1 MEIRPYHENPQLF
14 WDDLKDVSLD
24 KLRGSKSSKLDEL
37 VELILNKKIK
47 IESGSDV
54 ITNDKELLKK
64 LIAYFLPADAV
75 VEGGH
80 LDSQITNGIDNLKSF
95 LNSPTLKTDWTLKD
109 FLAAVHFNL
118 TPDRLDD
125 DVIDIFVSVM
135 SGHDKKRRDLRDE
148 LAALTAELKIY
159 SVIQSEINA
168 KLAANGELK
177 INDSSSFNLLDY
189 KKYGFSDQAAFEK
202 SAEYKL
208 LAEIIVKSDYEKYGF
223 SDQATFE
230 KSDKYKQLIEEIEK
244 SYKNQQMLPNWIKD
258 EFKPVSIKAF
268 LASPNKQSGAM
279 TGLSDSYKY
288 DKDNNRLANFSTS
301 VNDRVNPLNNTVQE
315 KTTRLNEASSRYNA
329 AIEALNRFIQKYD
342 SIMRNILGAI

>member
-1 MEIRPYHENPQLF
+1 MEIRPYQNDPQLF
-14 WDDLKDVSLD
+14 LKDLNGVSLNQ
-24 KLRGSKSSKLDEL
+24 LQGSGSSKLDEL
-37 VELILNKKIK
+37 VELILEKKIK
-47 IESGSDV
+47 IESGSVV

-75 VEGGH
+75 VKGGH
-80 LDSQITNGIDNLKSF
+80 LDSQIKNGIENLKSF
-95 LNSPTLKTDWTLKD
+95 LNSSALKTWTLKD

-135 SGHDKKRRDLRDE
+135 SGHDKKRLELRDE
-148 LAALTAELKIY
+148 LATLTAELKVY

-168 KLAANGELK
+168 KLAANGTLN
-177 INDSSSFNLLDY
+177 ITDSDSFNLLDH

-208 LAEIIVKSDYEKYGF
+208 LKKISSNPKI
-223 SDQATFE
+223 
-230 KSDKYKQLIEEIEK
+230 
-244 SYKNQQMLPNWIKD
+244 
-258 EFKPVSIKAF
+258 SIKTF
-268 LASPNKQSGAM
+268 LESPNKQSGAM
-279 TGLSDSYKY
+279 TGLEDSYKY
-288 DKDNNRLANFSTS
+288 DKDNNKLANFSTS

>member
-75 VEGGH
+75 VKGGH

-177 INDSSSFNLLDY
+177 INDSSSFNLRDY
-189 KKYGFSDQAAFEK
+189 KKYGFSDQVAFEK

-208 LAEIIVKSDYEKYGF
+208 LRKISSSSEI
-223 SDQATFE
+223 
-230 KSDKYKQLIEEIEK
+230 
-244 SYKNQQMLPNWIKD
+244 
-258 EFKPVSIKAF
+258 SIKTF

-279 TGLSDSYKY
+279 TGLEDSYKY
-288 DKDNNRLANFSTS
+288 DKDNNKLANFSTS

>member
-1 MEIRPYHENPQLF
+1 MEIRPYQNDPQLF
-14 WDDLKDVSLD
+14 LTDLNGVSLNQ
-24 KLRGSKSSKLDEL
+24 LQGSGSSKLDEL
-37 VELILNKKIK
+37 VELILEKKIK
-47 IESGSDV
+47 IESGSVV

-75 VEGGH
+75 VKGGH
-80 LDSQITNGIDNLKSF
+80 LDSQIKNGIENLKSF
-95 LNSPTLKTDWTLKD
+95 LNSSALKTWTLKD

-135 SGHDKKRRDLRDE
+135 SGHDKKREDLRKE
-148 LAALTAELKIY
+148 LGALTAELKIY

-168 KLAANGELK
+168 KLSAGKDKQKLD
-177 INDSSSFNLLDY
+177 ISDISFDLRDH
-189 KKYGFSDQAAFEK
+189 KKYGFSDETAFK
-202 SAEYKL
+202 DSAEYALLKKMFPKL
-208 LAEIIVKSDYEKYGF
+208 
-223 SDQATFE
+223 
-230 KSDKYKQLIEEIEK
+230 EER
-244 SYKNQQMLPNWIKD
+244 
-258 EFKPVSIKAF
+258 VSIKKF
-268 LASPNKQSGAM
+268 LESPNKQSGAM
-279 TGLSDSYKY
+279 TGLENSYEY
-288 DKDNNRLANFSTS
+288 DKDNNKLANFSTS

>member
-1 MEIRPYHENPQLF
+1 MEIRPYQNDPQLF
-14 WDDLKDVSLD
+14 LTDLKGVSLEQ
-24 KLRGSKSSKLDEL
+24 LRGSGSSELDGL
-37 VELILNKKIK
+37 VNLILEKKIK
-47 IESGSDV
+47 IEAKYDPNRDKMIFSDQV
-54 ITNDKELLKK
+54 ITEGGKDEKGLLKK
-64 LIAYFLPADAV
+64 LIAYFLPADAIV
-75 VEGGH
+75 KDGH
-80 LDSQITNGIDNLKSF
+80 FDSQIKNGINNLKSF
-95 LNSPTLKTDWTLKD
+95 LNSPTLGTDWTLRD

-135 SGHDKKRRDLRDE
+135 SGHDKKRLELRDE

-168 KLAANGELK
+168 KLSAGKDKQKLN
-177 INDSSSFNLLDY
+177 IDDNSFNLLDHT
-189 KKYGFSDQAAFEK
+189 KYGFSDKDAFEK

-208 LAEIIVKSDYEKYGF
+208 LNKISKGSSD
-223 SDQATFE
+223 
-230 KSDKYKQLIEEIEK
+230 L
-244 SYKNQQMLPNWIKD
+244 
-258 EFKPVSIKAF
+258 SIKTF
-268 LASPNKQSGAM
+268 LESSDKQSGAM
-279 TGLSDSYKY
+279 TGLENSYEY
-288 DKDNNRLANFSTS
+288 DKENNKLANFSTS

>member
-1 MEIRPYHENPQLF
+1 MEIRPYQNDPQLF
-14 WDDLKDVSLD
+14 LKDLNGVSLEQ
-24 KLRGSKSSKLDEL
+24 LQGSGSSKLDEL
-37 VELILNKKIK
+37 VELILEKKIK
-47 IESGSDV
+47 IESGSVV

-75 VEGGH
+75 VKGGH
-80 LDSQITNGIDNLKSF
+80 LDSQIKNGIENLKSF
-95 LNSPTLKTDWTLKD
+95 LNSSALKTWTLKD

-135 SGHDKKRRDLRDE
+135 SGHDKKRLELRDE
-148 LAALTAELKIY
+148 LATLTAELKVY

-168 KLAANGELK
+168 KLAANGTLN
-177 INDSSSFNLLDY
+177 ITDSDSFNLLDH

-208 LAEIIVKSDYEKYGF
+208 LKKISSDPK
-223 SDQATFE
+223 
-230 KSDKYKQLIEEIEK
+230 I
-244 SYKNQQMLPNWIKD
+244 
-258 EFKPVSIKAF
+258 SIKIF
-268 LASPNKQSGAM
+268 LESPNKQSGAM
-279 TGLSDSYKY
+279 TGLEDSYKY
-288 DKDNNRLANFSTS
+288 DKENNKLANFSTS

>member
-1 MEIRPYHENPQLF
+1 MEIRPYQNDPQLF
-14 WDDLKDVSLD
+14 LKDLNGVSLEQ
-24 KLRGSKSSKLDEL
+24 LQGSGSSELNEL
-37 VELILNKKIK
+37 VELILNKGIKIK
-47 IESGSDV
+47 SGSDV
-54 ITNDKELLKK
+54 ITENKNKDLLKK
-64 LIAYFLPADAV
+64 LIAYFLPADAIV
-75 VEGGH
+75 KDGH
-80 LDSQITNGIDNLKSF
+80 FDSQIKNGIKNLKSF
-95 LNSPTLKTDWTLKD
+95 LNSSTLKTDWTLRD

-135 SGHDKKRRDLRDE
+135 SGHDKKRLELRDD

-168 KLAANGELK
+168 KLAANGTLN
-177 INDSSSFNLLDY
+177 ITDSGSFDLLDY

-208 LAEIIVKSDYEKYGF
+208 LKKISSGSEI
-223 SDQATFE
+223 
-230 KSDKYKQLIEEIEK
+230 
-244 SYKNQQMLPNWIKD
+244 
-258 EFKPVSIKAF
+258 SIKAF
-268 LASPNKQSGAM
+268 LESPNKQSGAM
-279 TGLSDSYKY
+279 TGLADSYEY

>member
-1 MEIRPYHENPQLF
+1 MKVEIRPYQNDPQLF
-14 WDDLKDVSLD
+14 LADLEKVSLAQLQGSGSSELDRLVNLIFD
-24 KLRGSKSSKLDEL
+24 KG
-37 VELILNKKIK
+37 IK
-47 IESGSDV
+47 ITSDSSV
-54 ITNDKELLKK
+54 VTENKELLKK

-80 LDSQITNGIDNLKSF
+80 LDSQIKNGINNLESF
-95 LNSPTLKTDWTLKD
+95 LNSSTLKTWTLKD

-135 SGHDKKRRDLRDE
+135 SGHDKKRLELRDE
-148 LAALTAELKIY
+148 LATLTAELKIY

-177 INDSSSFNLLDY
+177 IDDNSFNLLDH
-189 KKYGFSDQAAFEK
+189 KKYGFSDQPTFEK

-208 LAEIIVKSDYEKYGF
+208 LRKISSGSEI
-223 SDQATFE
+223 
-230 KSDKYKQLIEEIEK
+230 
-244 SYKNQQMLPNWIKD
+244 
-258 EFKPVSIKAF
+258 SIKTF
-268 LASPNKQSGAM
+268 LESSNKQSGAM
-279 TGLSDSYKY
+279 AGLENSYEY
-288 DKDNNRLANFSTS
+288 DKENNRLANFSTS
-301 VNDRVNPLNNTVQE
+301 VNDRVSPLNNTVQE

-342 SIMRNILGAI
+342 SIIRNILGAI

>member
-1 MEIRPYHENPQLF
+1 MEIRPYQNDPQLF
-14 WDDLKDVSLD
+14 LEDLGKVSLEQ
-24 KLRGSKSSKLDEL
+24 LQGSGSSELDEL
-37 VELILNKKIK
+37 VKLILDKGINIK
-47 IESGSDV
+47 SGSVV
-54 ITNDKELLKK
+54 ITENQELLKK

-75 VEGGH
+75 VKGGH
-80 LDSQITNGIDNLKSF
+80 LDSQIKNGIENLKSF
-95 LNSPTLKTDWTLKD
+95 LDSTTLKTWTLKD

-135 SGHDKKRRDLRDE
+135 SGHDKKRLELRDE

-177 INDSSSFNLLDY
+177 INDSSSFNLRDY
-189 KKYGFSDQAAFEK
+189 K
-202 SAEYKL
+202 
-208 LAEIIVKSDYEKYGF
+208 KYGF

-230 KSDKYKQLIEEIEK
+230 KSAEYDLLKKMFPKLDEK
-244 SYKNQQMLPNWIKD
+244 I
-258 EFKPVSIKAF
+258 SIKAF
-268 LASPNKQSGAM
+268 LESPNKQSGAM
-279 TGLSDSYKY
+279 TGLEDSYKY
-288 DKDNNRLANFSTS
+288 DKDNNKLANFSTS

>member
-1 MEIRPYHENPQLF
+1 MEIRPYQNDPQLF

-24 KLRGSKSSKLDEL
+24 QLRGSKSSKLDEL

-54 ITNDKELLKK
+54 ITDDKELLKK

-75 VEGGH
+75 VKGGH

-95 LNSPTLKTDWTLKD
+95 LNSPTLKTNWALKD

-135 SGHDKKRRDLRDE
+135 SGHDKKRLELRDD

-168 KLAANGELK
+168 KLSAGKDKQKLD
-177 INDSSSFNLLDY
+177 ISDISFDLRDH

-202 SAEYKL
+202 STEYKL
-208 LAEIIVKSDYEKYGF
+208 L
-223 SDQATFE
+223 
-230 KSDKYKQLIEEIEK
+230 DKISSGPI
-244 SYKNQQMLPNWIKD
+244 
-258 EFKPVSIKAF
+258 SIKQF

-279 TGLSDSYKY
+279 TGLENSYEY
-288 DKDNNRLANFSTS
+288 DKDNNKLANFSTS

>member
-1 MEIRPYHENPQLF
+1 MEIKPYQNDPQLF
-14 WDDLKDVSLD
+14 WSSLKDVSLD
-24 KLRGSKSSKLDEL
+24 QLRGSKSSKLDEL
-37 VELILNKKIK
+37 VNLIIDKGIK

-64 LIAYFLPADAV
+64 LIAYFLPADAIV
-75 VEGGH
+75 KDGH
-80 LDSQITNGIDNLKSF
+80 LDSQIKNGIKDLKSF
-95 LNSPTLKTDWTLKD
+95 LDSTTLKTWTLRD

-135 SGHDKKRRDLRDE
+135 SGHDKKRLELRDE

-159 SVIQSEINA
+159 SVIQSEINK

-177 INDSSSFNLLDY
+177 INDTSFNLLDY
-189 KKYGFSDQAAFEK
+189 G
-202 SAEYKL
+202 
-208 LAEIIVKSDYEKYGF
+208 KYGF

-230 KSDKYKQLIEEIEK
+230 KSAEYKLLIKI
-244 SYKNQQMLPNWIKD
+244 SNGSSNL
-258 EFKPVSIKAF
+258 SIKTF
-268 LASPNKQSGAM
+268 LESPNKQSGAM
-279 TGLSDSYKY
+279 TGLETSYKY
-288 DKDNNRLANFSTS
+288 DKDNNKLANFSTS

-315 KTTRLNEASSRYNA
+315 KTTRLNDVSSRYNA

>member
-1 MEIRPYHENPQLF
+1 MKVEIRPYQNDPQLF
-14 WDDLKDVSLD
+14 LKDLNGVSLNQ
-24 KLRGSKSSKLDEL
+24 LQGSGSSKLDEL
-37 VELILNKKIK
+37 VELILEKKIK
-47 IESGSDV
+47 IESGSVV

-75 VEGGH
+75 VKGGH
-80 LDSQITNGIDNLKSF
+80 LDSQIKNGIENLKSF
-95 LNSPTLKTDWTLKD
+95 LNSSALKTWTLKD

-135 SGHDKKRRDLRDE
+135 SGHDKKRLELRDE
-148 LAALTAELKIY
+148 LATLTAELKVY

-168 KLAANGELK
+168 KLAANGTLN
-177 INDSSSFNLLDY
+177 ITDSDSFNLLDH

-208 LAEIIVKSDYEKYGF
+208 LKKISSNPKI
-223 SDQATFE
+223 
-230 KSDKYKQLIEEIEK
+230 
-244 SYKNQQMLPNWIKD
+244 
-258 EFKPVSIKAF
+258 SIKTF
-268 LASPNKQSGAM
+268 LESPNKQSGAM
-279 TGLSDSYKY
+279 TGLEDSYKY
-288 DKDNNRLANFSTS
+288 DKDNNKLANFSTS

>member
-1 MEIRPYHENPQLF
+1 MEIRPYQNNPQLF
-14 WDDLKDVSLD
+14 LADLEEKVSLAQ
-24 KLRGSKSSKLDEL
+24 LQGSGSLKLDEL

-47 IESGSDV
+47 IEAKYDPKRDKGIFSDQV
-54 ITNDKELLKK
+54 ITQDGKDDKGLLKK
-64 LIAYFLPADAV
+64 LIAYFLPANAI
-75 VEGGH
+75 VENGH
-80 LDSQITNGIDNLKSF
+80 FDSQIKNGIENLKSF
-95 LNSPTLKTDWTLKD
+95 LNSQTLGTDWTLRD

-135 SGHDKKRRDLRDE
+135 SGHDKKRLELRDE
-148 LAALTAELKIY
+148 LATLTAELKIY

-168 KLAANGELK
+168 KLAANVTLNITDG
-177 INDSSSFNLLDY
+177 SFNLLDH

-208 LAEIIVKSDYEKYGF
+208 LRKISSDSK
-223 SDQATFE
+223 
-230 KSDKYKQLIEEIEK
+230 I
-244 SYKNQQMLPNWIKD
+244 
-258 EFKPVSIKAF
+258 SIKKF
-268 LASPNKQSGAM
+268 LESSDKQSGAM
-279 TGLSDSYKY
+279 TGLADSYEYNKE
-288 DKDNNRLANFSTS
+288 NNRLANFSTS
-301 VNDRVNPLNNTVQE
+301 VNDRVNPLNNIVQE

>member
-1 MEIRPYHENPQLF
+1 MEIRPYQNDPQLF
-14 WDDLKDVSLD
+14 LADLEKVSLAQLQGSGSSELDRLVNLIFD
-24 KLRGSKSSKLDEL
+24 KG
-37 VELILNKKIK
+37 IK
-47 IESGSDV
+47 ITSDSSV
-54 ITNDKELLKK
+54 VTENKELLKK

-80 LDSQITNGIDNLKSF
+80 LDSQIKNGINNLESF
-95 LNSPTLKTDWTLKD
+95 LNSSTLKTWTLKD

-135 SGHDKKRRDLRDE
+135 SGHDKKRLELRDE
-148 LAALTAELKIY
+148 LATLTAELKIY

-177 INDSSSFNLLDY
+177 IDDNSFNLLDH
-189 KKYGFSDQAAFEK
+189 KKYGFSDQPTFEK

-208 LAEIIVKSDYEKYGF
+208 LRKISSGSEI
-223 SDQATFE
+223 
-230 KSDKYKQLIEEIEK
+230 
-244 SYKNQQMLPNWIKD
+244 
-258 EFKPVSIKAF
+258 SIKTF
-268 LASPNKQSGAM
+268 LESSNKQSGAM
-279 TGLSDSYKY
+279 AGLENSYEY
-288 DKDNNRLANFSTS
+288 DKENNRLANFSTS
-301 VNDRVNPLNNTVQE
+301 VNDRVSPLNNTVQE

-342 SIMRNILGAI
+342 SIIRNILGAI

>member
-1 MEIRPYHENPQLF
+1 MEIRPYQNDPQLF
-14 WDDLKDVSLD
+14 LADLEKVSLAQ
-24 KLRGSKSSKLDEL
+24 LQG
-37 VELILNKKIK
+37 
-47 IESGSDV
+47 SGSSELDRLVNLIFDKGIKVTSDSGVV
-54 ITNDKELLKK
+54 IENKELLKK

-80 LDSQITNGIDNLKSF
+80 LDSQIKNGINNLESF
-95 LNSPTLKTDWTLKD
+95 LNSPTLKTDWTLRD

-135 SGHDKKRRDLRDE
+135 SGHDKKRLELRDE
-148 LAALTAELKIY
+148 LATLTAELKIY

-177 INDSSSFNLLDY
+177 IDDNSFNLLDH
-189 KKYGFSDQAAFEK
+189 KKYGFSDQPTFEK

-208 LAEIIVKSDYEKYGF
+208 LRKISSGSEI
-223 SDQATFE
+223 
-230 KSDKYKQLIEEIEK
+230 
-244 SYKNQQMLPNWIKD
+244 
-258 EFKPVSIKAF
+258 SIKTF
-268 LASPNKQSGAM
+268 LENSNKQSGAM
-279 TGLSDSYKY
+279 AGLENSYKY
-288 DKDNNRLANFSTS
+288 DKENNRLANFSTS
-301 VNDRVNPLNNTVQE
+301 VNDRVSPLNNTVQE

>member
-1 MEIRPYHENPQLF
+1 MEIRPYQNDSQLF
-14 WDDLKDVSLD
+14 LKDLEKVSLEQ
-24 KLRGSKSSKLDEL
+24 LQGSGSSELDEL
-37 VELILNKKIK
+37 VKLILDKKIK
-47 IESGSDV
+47 IEAKYDSNRDKKVFNDVV
-54 ITNDKELLKK
+54 ITKDGKDDEGLLKK

-75 VEGGH
+75 VKGGH
-80 LDSQITNGIDNLKSF
+80 LDSQIKNGIENLKSF
-95 LNSPTLKTDWTLKD
+95 LNSPTFKTDWTLRD

-125 DVIDIFVSVM
+125 DVINIFVSVM

-189 KKYGFSDQAAFEK
+189 EKYGFSDEAAFKK

-208 LAEIIVKSDYEKYGF
+208 L
-223 SDQATFE
+223 
-230 KSDKYKQLIEEIEK
+230 DKISSGPI
-244 SYKNQQMLPNWIKD
+244 
-258 EFKPVSIKAF
+258 SIKTF
-268 LASPNKQSGAM
+268 LESPNKQSGAM
-279 TGLSDSYKY
+279 TGLDNSYKY
-288 DKDNNRLANFSTS
+288 DKDNNKLANFSTS
-301 VNDRVNPLNNTVQE
+301 VNDRINPLNNTVQE
-315 KTTRLNEASSRYNA
+315 KTTRLNEVSSRYNA

>member
-1 MEIRPYHENPQLF
+1 MEIRPYQNDPQLF
-14 WDDLKDVSLD
+14 LKDLNGVSLEQ
-24 KLRGSKSSKLDEL
+24 LQGSGSSELNEL

-47 IESGSDV
+47 IEAKYDPNRDKEVFSDQV
-54 ITNDKELLKK
+54 ITQDGRDDKGLLKK
-64 LIAYFLPADAV
+64 LIAYFLPANAI
-75 VEGGH
+75 VENGH
-80 LDSQITNGIDNLKSF
+80 FDSQIKNGIKNLKSF
-95 LNSPTLKTDWTLKD
+95 LNSPTLKTDWTLRD

-135 SGHDKKRRDLRDE
+135 SGHDKKRLELRDE
-148 LAALTAELKIY
+148 LATLTAELKVY

-168 KLAANGELK
+168 KLAANGTLN
-177 INDSSSFNLLDY
+177 ITDSDSFNLLDH

-208 LAEIIVKSDYEKYGF
+208 LKKISSNPKI
-223 SDQATFE
+223 
-230 KSDKYKQLIEEIEK
+230 
-244 SYKNQQMLPNWIKD
+244 
-258 EFKPVSIKAF
+258 SIKTF
-268 LASPNKQSGAM
+268 LESPNKQSGAM
-279 TGLSDSYKY
+279 TGLEDSYKY
-288 DKDNNRLANFSTS
+288 DKENNKLANFSTS

>member
-1 MEIRPYHENPQLF
+1 MEIRPYQNDPQLF
-14 WDDLKDVSLD
+14 LTDLNGVSLEQ
-24 KLRGSKSSKLDEL
+24 LRGSGSSELDGL
-37 VELILNKKIK
+37 VNLILEKKIK
-47 IESGSDV
+47 IESGSVV

-64 LIAYFLPADAV
+64 LIAYFLPADAIV
-75 VEGGH
+75 KDGH
-80 LDSQITNGIDNLKSF
+80 FDSQIKNGINNFKSF
-95 LNSPTLKTDWTLKD
+95 LNSPTLKTDWTLRD

-135 SGHDKKRRDLRDE
+135 SGHDKKRLELRDE

-168 KLAANGELK
+168 KLSAGKDKQKLN
-177 INDSSSFNLLDY
+177 IDDNSFNLLDHT
-189 KKYGFSDQAAFEK
+189 KYGFSDKDAFEK

-208 LAEIIVKSDYEKYGF
+208 LSEIF
-223 SDQATFE
+223 
-230 KSDKYKQLIEEIEK
+230 DKNKQYIIGT
-244 SYKNQQMLPNWIKD
+244 N
-258 EFKPVSIKAF
+258 KPYISIKTF
-268 LASPNKQSGAM
+268 LESPNKQSGAM
-279 TGLSDSYKY
+279 TGLENSYEY
-288 DKDNNRLANFSTS
+288 DKENNKLANFSTS

>member
-1 MEIRPYHENPQLF
+1 MEIKPYQNDPQLF
-14 WDDLKDVSLD
+14 WNSLKDVSLD
-24 KLRGSKSSKLDEL
+24 QLQGSGSSELDGL
-37 VELILNKKIK
+37 VNLIIGKGIK

-64 LIAYFLPADAV
+64 LIAYFLPADAIV
-75 VEGGH
+75 KDGH
-80 LDSQITNGIDNLKSF
+80 LDGQIKNGIKNLKSF
-95 LNSPTLKTDWTLKD
+95 LDSTTLKTWTLRD

-118 TPDRLDD
+118 TADRLDD

-135 SGHDKKRRDLRDE
+135 SGHDKKRLELRDE

-168 KLAANGELK
+168 KLSAGKDKQKLD
-177 INDSSSFNLLDY
+177 INDISFNLRDY
-189 KKYGFSDQAAFEK
+189 KKYGFSDENAFK
-202 SAEYKL
+202 DSGEYDL
-208 LAEIIVKSDYEKYGF
+208 LKKMFPELGKKI
-223 SDQATFE
+223 
-230 KSDKYKQLIEEIEK
+230 
-244 SYKNQQMLPNWIKD
+244 
-258 EFKPVSIKAF
+258 SIKEF

-279 TGLSDSYKY
+279 TGLENSYEY
-288 DKDNNRLANFSTS
+288 DKENNRLANFSTS

>member
-1 MEIRPYHENPQLF
+1 MEIRSYQKDTQLF
-14 WDDLKDVSLD
+14 LADLEKVSLNQ
-24 KLRGSKSSKLDEL
+24 LQGSGSSELDGL
-37 VELILNKKIK
+37 VELILEKKIK
-47 IESGSDV
+47 IESGSVV

-75 VEGGH
+75 VKDGH
-80 LDSQITNGIDNLKSF
+80 FDSQIKNGIKNLKSF
-95 LNSPTLKTDWTLKD
+95 LNSPTLKTDWTLRD

-135 SGHDKKRRDLRDE
+135 SGHDKKRLELRDE

-177 INDSSSFNLLDY
+177 INDNSFNLLDH
-189 KKYGFSDQAAFEK
+189 KKYGFSDQPTFEK

-208 LAEIIVKSDYEKYGF
+208 LRKISSDPKI
-223 SDQATFE
+223 
-230 KSDKYKQLIEEIEK
+230 LHI
-244 SYKNQQMLPNWIKD
+244 
-258 EFKPVSIKAF
+258 SIKTF
-268 LASPNKQSGAM
+268 LESPNKQSGAM
-279 TGLSDSYKY
+279 AGLENSYKY
-288 DKDNNRLANFSTS
+288 DKENNRLANFSTS
-301 VNDRVNPLNNTVQE
+301 VNDRVSPLNNTVQE

-342 SIMRNILGAI
+342 SIIRNILGAI

>member
-1 MEIRPYHENPQLF
+1 MEIRPYQNDPQLF
-14 WDDLKDVSLD
+14 LKDLEKVSLEQ
-24 KLRGSKSSKLDEL
+24 LQGSGSSELDEL
-37 VELILNKKIK
+37 VKLILDKGINIK
-47 IESGSDV
+47 SGSVV
-54 ITNDKELLKK
+54 ITENQELLKK

-75 VEGGH
+75 VKGGH
-80 LDSQITNGIDNLKSF
+80 LDSQIKNGIENLKSF
-95 LNSPTLKTDWTLKD
+95 LDSTTLKTWTLKD

-135 SGHDKKRRDLRDE
+135 SGHDKKRLELRDE

-189 KKYGFSDQAAFEK
+189 KKYGFSDQAAFER
-202 SAEYKL
+202 SAECKL
-208 LAEIIVKSDYEKYGF
+208 LIKEIVKHHYKEYGF
-223 SDQATFE
+223 INQDTFE

-258 EFKPVSIKAF
+258 EFKSVSIKEF
-268 LASPNKQSGAM
+268 LESPNKQSGAM
-279 TGLSDSYKY
+279 TGLDNSYKY
-288 DKDNNRLANFSTS
+288 DKDNNKLANFSTS

-315 KTTRLNEASSRYNA
+315 KTTRLNEVSSRYNA

>member
-1 MEIRPYHENPQLF
+1 MEIRPYQNDPQLF
-14 WDDLKDVSLD
+14 LADLEKVSLAQLQGSGSSELDRLVNLIFD
-24 KLRGSKSSKLDEL
+24 KG
-37 VELILNKKIK
+37 IK
-47 IESGSDV
+47 ITSDSSV
-54 ITNDKELLKK
+54 VTENKELLKK

-80 LDSQITNGIDNLKSF
+80 LDSQIKNGINNLESF
-95 LNSPTLKTDWTLKD
+95 LNSSTLKTWTLKD

-135 SGHDKKRRDLRDE
+135 SGHDKKRLELRDE
-148 LAALTAELKIY
+148 LATLTAELKIY

-177 INDSSSFNLLDY
+177 IDDNSFNLLDH
-189 KKYGFSDQAAFEK
+189 KKYGFSDQPTFEK

-208 LAEIIVKSDYEKYGF
+208 LRKISSGSEI
-223 SDQATFE
+223 
-230 KSDKYKQLIEEIEK
+230 
-244 SYKNQQMLPNWIKD
+244 
-258 EFKPVSIKAF
+258 SIKTF
-268 LASPNKQSGAM
+268 LESSNKQSGAM
-279 TGLSDSYKY
+279 AGLENSYKY
-288 DKDNNRLANFSTS
+288 DKENNRLANFSTS
-301 VNDRVNPLNNTVQE
+301 VNDRVSPLNNTVQE

-342 SIMRNILGAI
+342 SIIRNILGAI